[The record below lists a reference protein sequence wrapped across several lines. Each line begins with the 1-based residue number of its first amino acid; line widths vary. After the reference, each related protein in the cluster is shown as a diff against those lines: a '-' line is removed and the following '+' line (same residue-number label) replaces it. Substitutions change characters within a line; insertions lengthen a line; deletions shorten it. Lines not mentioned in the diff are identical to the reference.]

1 MKCFRCDRCGEYFE
15 QTDTDNFI
23 AIGLDYA
30 NDNITSTDTEY
41 HLCSRCIASL
51 YEWINNPVGESNK
64 ELDWI

>member
-41 HLCSRCIASL
+41 HRCSRCIASL
-51 YEWINNPVGESNK
+51 YEWNNKPVGESNK